1 MRVLMVVV
9 DFPALSETFILD
21 QITGLLD
28 RGFEVDILASRA
40 RDEPTT
46 HAAVNIYGLFDRV
59 RYVDRIVPTGPRYI
73 RWARILFK
81 LISNGQLRLAAEAVR
96 LGIDRAL
103 KRPILIGALQL
114 VAYARTLETLPTPDV
129 VVCHFGPTGDLMV
142 RLRKAFS
149 ARWPIATFFHGYD
162 LSALLDQRGQA
173 IYDRLLRDGDF
184 FFPISNFFR
193 NRLVKM
199 GAAED
204 RTAVQRMGVRPVQQ
218 GHQAEQGLSRVRNE
232 FSFVS
237 VARLVEKKG
246 LEFAI
251 RAVAHCRRTDPEI
264 KMNLCIVGDGP
275 LLDKFRDIVGDL
287 GLEETVRLDGSVSR
301 EQVKARLLAANAFVL
316 PSITTES
323 GDIEGIPVAIS
334 EAMATGLPVISTY
347 HSGIPEIVEHGV
359 TGLLVEEKDVHALAD
374 AMRCVARDRNLARR
388 MGQAG
393 REKVERDLNLDY
405 WNDMLAE
412 RIVRLAQ
419 RQAVAAE

>member
-9 DFPALSETFILD
+9 DFPALSETFVLD

-40 RDEPTT
+40 RDESAR
-46 HAAVNIYGLFDRV
+46 HAAVNVYGLFERV
-59 RYVDRIVPTGPRYI
+59 RYADRIVPTGSRYI

-81 LISNGQLRLAAEAVR
+81 LVSKGQLRLAAEAVR
-96 LGIDRAL
+96 LGLDRAL
-103 KRPILIGALQL
+103 KRPILVGALQL

-129 VVCHFGPTGDLMV
+129 VVCHFAPTGDLMV
-142 RLRKAFS
+142 RLRKALS
-149 ARWPIATFFHGYD
+149 ARWPVATFFHGYD
-162 LSALLDQRGQA
+162 LSALLDQKGQA
-173 IYDRLLRDGDF
+173 VYGRLLRDGDF
-184 FFPISNFFR
+184 FFPISNYFR
-193 NRLVKM
+193 KRLVKM

-204 RTAVQRMGVRPVQQ
+204 RTAVQRMGVRPEQEW
-218 GHQAEQGLSRVRNE
+218 HQEESNPSRVRNE

-251 RAVAHCRRTDPEI
+251 RAIAHCQRTDPEI

-275 LLDKFRDIVGDL
+275 LLERFRAIVGDL
-287 GLEETVRLDGSVSR
+287 RLEETVQLDGSVPR
-301 EQVKARLLAANAFVL
+301 EQVKVKLLAANAFVL

-334 EAMATGLPVISTY
+334 EAMAVGLPVISTY

-359 TGLLVEEKDVHALAD
+359 TGLLVEERDIRGLAD

-393 REKVERDLNLDY
+393 REKVERDLSLDF

-412 RIVRLAQ
+412 RLMRLAH
-419 RQAVAAE
+419 QAVAAE